1 MNILSGSISASAPQQ
16 ASVANSST
24 TIVVENLQRVGL
36 VLMNLSAG
44 TIYLG
49 INNTAI
55 LGSGITLLPDGGVWT
70 MDEYNF
76 VKEQI
81 NAIAHSSGSLL
92 SIQEFVVRS

>member
-1 MNILSGSISASAPQQ
+1 MNIHSGSASALAPSQ
-16 ASVANSST
+16 ASVGASST
-24 TIVVENLQRVGL
+24 SVVSENLQRVGL

-49 INNTAI
+49 LNNPAV

-76 VKEQI
+76 IKEPI
-81 NAIAHSSGSLL
+81 NAIAHSAGSLL
-92 SIQEFVVRS
+92 AIQEFVVRS